1 MGWIATCDANLWTP
15 VWVQV
20 APLFIQLSANAPR
33 RAAETGSSTGTLVVH
48 LGDLDGILGS

>member
-20 APLFIQLSANAPR
+20 APLLIQLSANAPR